1 MALHSGLCDSSPSV
15 HPAFSF
21 TMTQPSLACHEGTP
35 GPPVSCTSCCSVKP
49 IPLVILTQETTFGF
63 CRLNGT
69 AVGEHGYEMHAAFG
83 RVTAA
88 DCALIGTHAAFTAT
102 VNSSSCFSL
111 TMLHAHTTGR
121 LFDGTEDVTAFVS
134 GQLSA
139 AQPVLTLT
147 PALTRNCMAT

>member
-1 MALHSGLCDSSPSV
+1 MP
-15 HPAFSF
+15 
-21 TMTQPSLACHEGTP
+21 
-35 GPPVSCTSCCSVKP
+35 
-49 IPLVILTQETTFGF
+49 
-63 CRLNGT
+63 
-69 AVGEHGYEMHAAFG
+69 VGEHGFEMHAAFG
-83 RVTAA
+83 LVTAA
-88 DCALIGTHAAFTAT
+88 DCVLIATQTAFTAT

-111 TMLHAHTTGR
+111 TIVNADASRR